1 MDFRDI
7 AAPRARAALLHV
19 AALSEGPALDPGPR
33 ITLNFHPDRLV
44 RWLPILRALAE
55 DGVYHSQFVT
65 GTSNGGLTAHPGGD
79 RQRWESR
86 IFGGAYDDAAAA
98 ERPVYGALNFR
109 RQVVGA
115 APRFGSSHFRLTGA
129 VLARTTFCYP
139 DSAAEP
145 GDFGVAAR
153 MSLVAL
159 AEADHQDALNDYIE
173 AQVHAGVVL
182 DRDVEALVLDA
193 SYRGTSVETAARLL
207 PCPVEWHPGY
217 RLTVADLYRH
227 ADYRGREYVDLGAR
241 IAEDGRIDPRI
252 IGDAAR
258 TGRHELQDL
267 KMVWHTLARFG
278 APEGAGTACFR
289 EVADGA
295 ATVAAGGA
303 VTVAADGAAR
313 EAADTACSREA
324 VGSSAMVAVPS
335 PDTALSSE
343 TADSSDSALSSGAAY
358 SPGAAYSSGAV
369 ASEE

>member
-1 MDFRDI
+1 MDFGDI
-7 AAPRARAALLHV
+7 GSPRARAALLHV
-19 AALSEGPALDPGPR
+19 AALSEGPALDSGPR
-33 ITLNFHPDRLV
+33 VTLNFHPDRLV
-44 RWLPILRALAE
+44 RGLPILRALAG

-79 RQRWESR
+79 RHRWESR

-98 ERPVYGALNFR
+98 ERPVYGALDFR
-109 RQVVGA
+109 RQTVGA

-145 GDFGVAAR
+145 GDFGVAAG
-153 MSLVAL
+153 MSLIAL
-159 AEADHQDALNDYIE
+159 AEADERDALNDYIE

-193 SYRGTSVETAARLL
+193 SYRGTPVETAARLL

-217 RLTVADLYRH
+217 RIAVADLYRH
-227 ADYRGREYVDLGAR
+227 ADYRGREYADLGAR

-278 APEGAGTACFR
+278 APEGAGTACSK
-289 EVADGA
+289 GA
-295 ATVAAGGA
+295 SRGAYGGA
-303 VTVAADGAAR
+303 SRAAADGAAR
-313 EAADTACSREA
+313 IAAPAHDI
-324 VGSSAMVAVPS
+324 
-335 PDTALSSE
+335 ALSPG
-343 TADSSDSALSSGAAY
+343 TAY
-358 SPGAAYSSGAV
+358 SAGAV
-369 ASEE
+369 ASEEAAASEGTAAGPGGRTPGASTPSA